1 MLLFHYVIACMGA
14 CAAHFKHNKH
24 RESLPSSETCK
35 LNLPVNHS
43 QKIIN
48 DIRNTSNVFQ
58 MVSAVTQTKDDNI
71 LSHNREQFHS
81 IATANKKQTKSKEY
95 HVNERILNWIDEI
108 DRDYP
113 LSSPESML
121 SLHTLLIREHEA
133 PRCKTNKQE
142 IIERKHHLIYEKRPG

>member
-1 MLLFHYVIACMGA
+1 MGA
-14 CAAHFKHNKH
+14 CAAHFKHNKY
-24 RESLPSSETCK
+24 RES
-35 LNLPVNHS
+35 LPVNHS

-71 LSHNREQFHS
+71 LSHNPEQFHS
-81 IATANKKQTKSKEY
+81 IAPAYTAANKKQTKSKEY
-95 HVNERILNWIDEI
+95 QRILNWVNEI

-113 LSSPESML
+113 LSPPESML

-142 IIERKHHLIYEKRPG
+142 IIERTG